1 MIKRIAP
8 CIVATLVLLLP
19 AAPPVHAASCKGA
32 SHAITLSAGAASPR
46 SGTTAT
52 GITFSVHYASN
63 AGCAPSSVTVEI
75 AGIGTYPLDGGSS
88 DYAGGVTFI
97 RTMTLPVGVHAYTF
111 SATGGTGTGEQS
123 IILTSVN
130 PDAVAITAP
139 PPPPPPPPTPSPT
152 PVPPPPAPQPTP
164 KPAAP
169 AAPAAPPP
177 PSTPAPAAPAPAA
190 PGGTPSTPAPGTAGS
205 DTPPTSP
212 TPGSEGAPAASP
224 ASVAPSGQPAPAEPA
239 PSDEP
244 ADEHD
249 SWIGAPILS
258 GGGTSTP
265 PEKPSL
271 IGGEGGSPMGLLVSL
286 TAALGMLLAAI
297 LLARRRGPREEPA
310 AAGVAITATAEPSDP
325 SIPTIPVSVPIPAD
339 GPVPAVRPLPPMREL
354 IPPVNPAILE
364 EEAED
369 EGDGR
374 RAIPDEQGIPRWL
387 RPSVREARFANDRDH
402 RRSNWG

>member
-75 AGIGTYPLDGGSS
+75 AGLGTYPLDGGSS
-88 DYAGGVTFI
+88 DYGSGVTFM
-97 RTMTLPVGVHAYTF
+97 RTTTLPVGVHAYTF

-130 PDAVAITAP
+130 PDAVTITAP
-139 PPPPPPPPTPSPT
+139 TPAPTPSPT

-177 PSTPAPAAPAPAA
+177 PSAPAPAA
-190 PGGTPSTPAPGTAGS
+190 PGPAAPGAAPSTPAPATAGS
-205 DTPPTSP
+205 VAPPGTPA
-212 TPGSEGAPAASP
+212 PGTEGAPAASAQ
-224 ASVAPSGQPAPAEPA
+224 ASVAPSGQPAPAEPVR
-239 PSDEP
+239 PDEP
-244 ADEHD
+244 GEEHD
-249 SWIGAPILS
+249 SWIGAPIFS
-258 GGGTSTP
+258 GGGTSTLP
-265 PEKPSL
+265 DKPSL
-271 IGGEGGSPMGLLVSL
+271 LGGEGGSPTGLLVSV
-286 TAALGMLLAAI
+286 TAAMGMLLAAI
-297 LLARRRGPREEPA
+297 LLARRRGPREEPLT
-310 AAGVAITATAEPSDP
+310 AGVAAAPAVSQPSDP

-364 EEAED
+364 EALDED
-369 EGDGR
+369 DGP
-374 RAIPDEQGIPRWL
+374 RAAPDEQGIPRWL
-387 RPSVREARFANDRDH
+387 RPSVREARFANDRNH
-402 RRSNWG
+402 RRSSWG